1 MTQMELENQKVVV
14 VGLGKSGLAAAKLCQ
29 SRGAHVIGADSAAVA
44 ELPQA
49 VRDSGIE
56 LQLGEHDPKTLQ
68 TADLIVVSPGV
79 PALPCLSEAAAAGVE
94 VIGELE
100 LASRFVAAPVLAVGG
115 TNGKSTAT
123 SLLAALLE
131 SAGLSVFAGA
141 NLGRPAAEAVDTS
154 FDVVVWEVSSFQME
168 RVPTFRPKIGVLLNV
183 SEDHLDRYPSFEAY
197 ATAKGNAF
205 VNQKHGDVAVIPA
218 GDSVC
223 RAQAERGA
231 GTVVTFGAG
240 ADYAVEEDTV
250 VETAS
255 GETFSLRDA
264 RLFGRHNYENAAA
277 AIAAARAFGVEP
289 AAIRGGIAAF
299 VPLPHRM
306 TRVGVVRGVSFY
318 DDSKATNVGAAVTA
332 LTGLDEPRAVLI
344 AGGRDKHGSYG
355 PLAAALQEK
364 ARAVVVLGEAA
375 DRIADAVTGRVMLER
390 ATDMAGAVKIA
401 FGLAEPGDAVLLSP
415 ACSSFDM
422 FTSYAARGEAFQRAV
437 DGLASSDSE
446 VRA

>member
-1 MTQMELENQKVVV
+1 M
-14 VGLGKSGLAAAKLCQ
+14 GLGKSGLAAAKLCQ
-29 SRGAHVIGADSAAVA
+29 GHGARVIGADRVAAA
-44 ELPQA
+44 DLPPA
-49 VRDSGIE
+49 VRDAGIE
-56 LQLGEHDPKTLQ
+56 LQLGEHDPKVLQ
-68 TADLIVVSPGV
+68 AADLIVVSPGV
-79 PALPCLSEAAAAGVE
+79 PPLPSLSDAAAAGVE

-100 LASRFVAAPVLAVGG
+100 LASRFVTAPVLAVGG

-141 NLGRPAAEAVDTS
+141 NLGRPAAEAVDAR

-168 RVPTFRPKIGVLLNV
+168 RVPTFRPKVSVLLNV
-183 SEDHLDRYPSFEAY
+183 SEDHLDRYPSFQAY

-205 VNQKHGDVAVIPA
+205 ANQKQGDVAVIPA
-218 GDSVC
+218 GDPVC
-223 RAQAERGA
+223 RAQAQRGE
-231 GTVVTFGAG
+231 GTVVTFGTS
-240 ADYAVEEDTV
+240 ADYAVEEDAV
-250 VETAS
+250 IETTT
-255 GETFSLRDA
+255 GEAFSLRDA

-289 AAIRGGIAAF
+289 AAIRRGIAAF

-306 TRVGVVRGVSFY
+306 ARVGVVGGVSFY

-332 LTGLDEPRAVLI
+332 LTGLAEPRAVLI

-375 DRIADAVTGRVMLER
+375 DRIAEAVSERVTLEK
-390 ATDMAGAVKIA
+390 ATDMAAAVRIA

-437 DGLASSDSE
+437 EGLASSDSE

>member
-1 MTQMELENQKVVV
+1 MELANQKVVV

-29 SRGAHVIGADSAAVA
+29 SRGAHVVGADRAAASALPA
-44 ELPQA
+44 E

-56 LQLGEHDPKTLQ
+56 LQLGEHDPEMLQ
-68 TADLIVVSPGV
+68 AADLIVVSPGV
-79 PALPCLSEAAAAGVE
+79 PALPSLSKAAEAGVE

-100 LASRFVAAPVLAVGG
+100 LASRFVTAPVLAVGG

-141 NLGRPAAEAVDTS
+141 NLGRPAAEAVDAS

-168 RVPTFRPKIGVLLNV
+168 RVPTFRPKISVLLNV

-205 VNQKHGDVAVIPA
+205 VNQGDGDVAVIPA

-223 RAQAERGA
+223 RTQAERGA
-231 GTVVTFGAG
+231 ATVVTFGTG
-240 ADYAVEEDTV
+240 ADYAVVEDAV
-250 VETAS
+250 VEDAT
-255 GETFSLRDA
+255 GERFSLRDA
-264 RLFGRHNYENAAA
+264 QLFGRHNYENAAA

-289 AAIRGGIAAF
+289 GAIRRGIAAF

-306 TRVGVVRGVSFY
+306 ARVGVLRGVSFY

-332 LTGLDEPRAVLI
+332 LTGLAEARAVLI

-355 PLAAALQEK
+355 PLAVAVQDK

-375 DRIADAVTGRVMLER
+375 DRIAEAVAGQVVVER
-390 ATDMAGAVKIA
+390 AADMDAAVRIA
-401 FGLAEPGDAVLLSP
+401 FELAEPGDAVLLSP

-422 FTSYAARGEAFQRAV
+422 FASYAARGEAFLRAFE
-437 DGLASSDSE
+437 GLASSDSE